1 MSTLT
6 GTRPMLGLTLRR
18 ERLHGSAW
26 YVLSGL
32 LLVVIAAG
40 IVSTYPTAADRE
52 TLAASVNASAGELF
66 IIGPVSSTDVG
77 GIGLR
82 PTGSPTSPPSS
93 TPWCAPGSPSM

>member
-82 PTGSPTSPPSS
+82 GRRTSLQS
-93 TPWCAPGSPSM
+93 